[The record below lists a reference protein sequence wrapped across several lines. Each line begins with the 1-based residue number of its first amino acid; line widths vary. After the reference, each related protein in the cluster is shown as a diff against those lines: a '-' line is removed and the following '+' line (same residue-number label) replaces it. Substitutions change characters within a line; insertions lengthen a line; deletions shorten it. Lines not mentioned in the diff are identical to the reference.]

1 MIMSGKLN
9 SKIWS
14 HTTRREDGVIFIGG
28 KAVTDLA
35 EKYETPSF
43 ILDKKISNYVHRSGA
58 RVSRLISAR
67 RQELRITRQNPSFPR
82 TLLGGSQNLDWASMC
97 VRVEN

>member
-43 ILDKKISNYVHRSGA
+43 ILDEEDFKLRAQKWRTSLEAHFGA
-58 RVSRLISAR
+58 KAGTIGCAMLAFDLVKAG
-67 RQELRITRQNPSFPR
+67 N
-82 TLLGGSQNLDWASMC
+82 
-97 VRVEN
+97 